1 MRVEGRLVD
10 NFSLE
15 EMMCRDGSLIL
26 TPEAVDHAQR
36 LQKFRLW
43 YNRHMTVNS
52 WYRSPDY
59 NKHIGGA
66 PKSKHMECIATD
78 IALPYEFN
86 AFSAQRKRE
95 FIANMLMKWQELCF
109 NDGLG
114 GGFGYYPKSNFVHM
128 DSRGGTNI
136 TTWVEGDIE

>member
-15 EMMCRDGSLIL
+15 EMMCRDGSLVL
-26 TPEAVDHAQR
+26 TPQAVEHAQR

-43 YNRHMTVNS
+43 YNRHMKVNS

-78 IALPYEFN
+78 IALPYEFS

-95 FIANMLMKWQELCF
+95 FITNLRNKWAELCKE
-109 NDGLG
+109 DGLG
-114 GGFGYYPKSNFVHM
+114 GGFGYYKESSFFHC
-128 DSRGGTNI
+128 DSRIGESLTY
-136 TTWVEGDIE
+136 WEV